1 MEASMLGELM
11 VFAAT
16 EAVVFVA
23 TALVFSGPDPADEDD
38 EIAPLGAAVEA
49 AEARGRPAP
58 ASQPSGA

>member
-23 TALVFSGPDPADEDD
+23 TALVFSNPDLADDDD
-38 EIAPLGAAVEA
+38 ETARLTGVEA
-49 AEARGRPAP
+49 AGTRSGP
-58 ASQPSGA
+58 ASQPSEA

>member
-38 EIAPLGAAVEA
+38 EIAAFEADAEA
-49 AEARGRPAP
+49 AGTRSRPAP
-58 ASQPSGA
+58 ASQPSEA